1 MNNEWGDPQR
11 ATVMDILGQEI
22 YSPKK
27 MGFLLRSNQF
37 MANTRDLQEALME
50 QASKEHPELK
60 FSLTF
65 QSIPD
70 PTGAKWHPDTAVKGI
85 MVESNEDTYWEAW
98 NALHKIYNKD
108 NQNPPLGI
116 HMSFVGMKDHPEFQ
130 GNPNVV
136 NNISVLMKRQLVFQ
150 NDSMQLATSKI
161 RDVDAQ
167 ISGTKTLRMYLMA
180 LRPKCSGPELRKGRL
195 FHSISRNINR
205 AGVQEYYFS
214 YNKAVAKEAGSVVS
228 GICEFIRD
236 ELQIEPEICC
246 HAHQI
251 RDDHKWDPITRTAS
265 NPDTEALLD
274 LIEGSKDLARR
285 HENKEKESM
294 INENEEMDEDSK
306 IVRERQRSMGITDGG
321 ETVESMTRPKK
332 YNHKRIPH
340 EVGSEHQSITS
351 GISGITEYT
360 STSKAS
366 QERKSLRRNLQQVEA
381 DAQKLKKVIKDKE
394 AETEKEREKIREL
407 LKSLSTARISPEAL
421 EAVQGIVGGQDSGES
436 SADNSQSQEGERERD
451 DEADI
456 GLRFKLSQNRSYPPR
471 GEEEEQET
479 SDEEQKLSEGDS
491 HLGSPRKVRRKKVES
506 LAKQGRIEFEPAP
519 SESSSEQSEDS
530 IDRWGTGEDYSP
542 WRSKILTTK
551 INEKN
556 PVDLTKVPTSE
567 EDDLSEESYERK
579 ERVHRH
585 STHLDSSDS
594 ESERSN
600 NPKSKSIT
608 DQMINSARS
617 AMTEYKQI
625 EKEATGGEPGTDA

>member
-1 MNNEWGDPQR
+1 MSGSWRSSFSSD
-11 ATVMDILGQEI
+11 
-22 YSPKK
+22 
-27 MGFLLRSNQF
+27 FL
-37 MANTRDLQEALME
+37 
-50 QASKEHPELK
+50 
-60 FSLTF
+60 
-65 QSIPD
+65 
-70 PTGAKWHPDTAVKGI
+70 
-85 MVESNEDTYWEAW
+85 
-98 NALHKIYNKD
+98 
-108 NQNPPLGI
+108 
-116 HMSFVGMKDHPEFQ
+116 
-130 GNPNVV
+130 
-136 NNISVLMKRQLVFQ
+136 
-150 NDSMQLATSKI
+150 
-161 RDVDAQ
+161 
-167 ISGTKTLRMYLMA
+167 
-180 LRPKCSGPELRKGRL
+180 
-195 FHSISRNINR
+195 RNINR

-285 HENKEKESM
+285 HEHKEKESM
-294 INENEEMDEDSK
+294 INENKEMDEDSK

-321 ETVESMTRPKK
+321 ETVENMTRPKK

-366 QERKSLRRNLQQVEA
+366 QERKSLRRNLQQAEA
-381 DAQKLKKVIKDKE
+381 NAQKLKKVIKDKE
-394 AETEKEREKIREL
+394 AETEKERKKIREL
-407 LKSLSTARISPEAL
+407 LKSLSTARISPKTL
-421 EAVQGIVGGQDSGES
+421 EAVQVIVGGQDSGES

-456 GLRFKLSQNRSYPPR
+456 GLRFKLSQNRSYPPQ
-471 GEEEEQET
+471 GEEEEQDT
-479 SDEEQKLSEGDS
+479 SDEEQEHSEGDS
-491 HLGSPRKVRRKKVES
+491 HLGAPQKIRQKKVET

-519 SESSSEQSEDS
+519 SESSSKQSEDS

-542 WRSKILTTK
+542 QRSKILTTK

-567 EDDLSEESYERK
+567 EDDSSEESYERK
-579 ERVHRH
+579 ERVHRQ